1 LDLFILSLDSLEQ
14 LLIMPRSIFLDPTSC
29 PTDIQL
35 TEALGENYR
44 FWETLR
50 DGALKSGKVESE
62 GWYFGGKKFGWSYRI
77 SDKKRVLIYLLP
89 RDGFFKVAFV
99 FGEKAIEEVKKST
112 INSHLIEELI
122 AAKKYAE
129 GKGIRFA
136 IKSKEETIDALEF
149 LRVKLEF

>member
-1 LDLFILSLDSLEQ
+1 
-14 LLIMPRSIFLDPTSC
+14 MPHSIFLDPTYC

-44 FWETLR
+44 FWETVR
-50 DGALKSGKVESE
+50 DGALKSGKVETE
-62 GWYFGGKKFGWSYRI
+62 GWHFGGENFGWSYRI

-99 FGEKAIEEVKKST
+99 FGEKAIEEVKKSA
-112 INSHLIEELI
+112 INSNLIEELI

-129 GKGIRFA
+129 GKGIRFSVST
-136 IKSKEETIDALEF
+136 KDETLDALEF

>member
-1 LDLFILSLDSLEQ
+1 
-14 LLIMPRSIFLDPTSC
+14 MPHSIFLDSTYC

-35 TEALGENYR
+35 TEALDENYR

-50 DGALKSGKVESE
+50 DAALKSGKVETE

-99 FGEKAIEEVKKST
+99 FGEKAIEEVKKSA
-112 INSHLIEELI
+112 INSNLIEELI

-129 GKGIRFA
+129 GKGIRFSVFT
-136 IKSKEETIDALEF
+136 KDETLDALEF

>member
-1 LDLFILSLDSLEQ
+1 
-14 LLIMPRSIFLDPTSC
+14 MPHSIFLDSTYC

-50 DGALKSGKVESE
+50 DAALKSGKVETE

-99 FGEKAIEEVKKST
+99 FGEKAIEEVKKSA
-112 INSHLIEELI
+112 INSNLIEELI

-129 GKGIRFA
+129 GKGIRFSVST
-136 IKSKEETIDALEF
+136 KDETLDALEF

>member
-1 LDLFILSLDSLEQ
+1 
-14 LLIMPRSIFLDPTSC
+14 MPHSIFLDPTYC
-29 PTDIQL
+29 PSDIQL

-44 FWETLR
+44 YWETLR
-50 DGALKSGKVESE
+50 DAALISGKVETE
-62 GWYFGGKKFGWSYRI
+62 GWHFGGKKFGWSYRI

-99 FGEKAIEEVKKST
+99 FGEKAIEEVKKSA
-112 INSHLIEELI
+112 INSDLIEELI
-122 AAKKYAE
+122 AAKKYTE

-149 LRVKLEF
+149 LKVKLEF

>member
-1 LDLFILSLDSLEQ
+1 
-14 LLIMPRSIFLDPTSC
+14 MPHSIFLDSTYC

-44 FWETLR
+44 YWETLR
-50 DGALKSGKVESE
+50 DAALKSGKVETE
-62 GWYFGGKKFGWSYRI
+62 GWHFGGKKFGWSYRI
-77 SDKKRVLIYLLP
+77 SHKKRVLIYLLP

-112 INSHLIEELI
+112 INPSLIKELMN
-122 AAKKYAE
+122 AKKYAE
-129 GKGIRFA
+129 GKGIRFSVS
-136 IKSKEETIDALEF
+136 SKDETLDALEF

>member
-1 LDLFILSLDSLEQ
+1 
-14 LLIMPRSIFLDPTSC
+14 MPHSIFLDPTYC

-44 FWETLR
+44 YWETLR
-50 DGALKSGKVESE
+50 DAVLKSGKVETE

-99 FGEKAIEEVKKST
+99 FGEKAIEEVKKSA
-112 INSHLIEELI
+112 INSNLIEELI

-129 GKGIRFA
+129 GKGIRFSVFT
-136 IKSKEETIDALEF
+136 KDETLDALEF

>member
-1 LDLFILSLDSLEQ
+1 
-14 LLIMPRSIFLDPTSC
+14 MPHSIFLDPTYC

-35 TEALGENYR
+35 TEALGKSYR

-50 DGALKSGKVESE
+50 DAALKSGKVEAE
-62 GWYFGGKKFGWSYRI
+62 GWHFGGKKFGWRYRI

-99 FGEKAIEEVKKST
+99 FGEKAIEEVKKSA
-112 INSHLIEELI
+112 INADLIDELI
-122 AAKKYAE
+122 ATKKYAE

-136 IKSKEETIDALEF
+136 IKSKGETMNALEF